1 MPKIFIKNWYQIIRE
16 KTRNRFMLLI
26 TYIIAHINISSC
38 ESRITR
44 KTLKQIYSSIFA
56 FTETL
61 KHRKIGLEEIITLK
75 FNHHFGSLPMFIS
88 VGSVVRNM
96 KLE

>member
-44 KTLKQIYSSIFA
+44 KTLKQVCSSIFA

-61 KHRKIGLEEIITLK
+61 KHRKIGLEIITLK
-75 FNHHFGSLPMFIS
+75 FNHQFGSLPMFIS